1 MEFSKDI
8 LSYDEFIIYKLRT
21 LYRNY
26 GYTPYKMSRFEEYEL
41 YAANKAFL
49 PSGDILAFTGIS
61 GRLMALRPDVTLSIV
76 KNAINNDKLQKLY
89 YNENIYRSDGI
100 EYNEQMQIGLE
111 CIGEL
116 DEENI
121 NDVLKLAQQ
130 SLDIIADGKKTKLD
144 ICRTD
149 NEAEKNVLTYYGD
162 LTFQGY
168 IEGVPS
174 KVLSGGRYDK
184 LLHKFGKSGGAIG
197 FAIYLNTLENLFQKT
212 SDNEDTVQAEK
223 ILGVALPKGR
233 LGEKAYEIFAQA
245 GFDSPEINEESRK
258 LVFENPEK
266 GIRFFWVKPSDVAI
280 YVERGVAD
288 IGVVGRDILL
298 EEPRDIYSLVDLG
311 IGKCRLCVAAKK
323 GSAPDSNEKTL
334 RVATKF
340 PNVARNHFAKK
351 GREIDVIKLNGSIE
365 LAPLL
370 GLSDVIVDIVES
382 GKTLLEN
389 DMEPV
394 EEIADISALLI
405 SNKASYKFNHERI
418 DRICERINM
427 NINKR

>member
-8 LSYDEFIIYKLRT
+8 LSYDELIIYKLRT

-212 SDNEDTVQAEK
+212 SDNEDTVKAEK

-298 EEPRDIYSLVDLG
+298 EEPRDVYSLVDLG